1 MRHPVDNLLSDWRQ
15 ELASPLLRARFDL
28 WRGSEPALARF
39 TDTAAVIRFL
49 RGPGEPIEKDAVLL
63 ALLAW
68 ARREPVGGRVVLE
81 AIQPGLLNL
90 IVRLTRDARDPDTMA
105 ATIFASVWEGI
116 RCYPL
121 ESRRRRVAANLLLDT
136 LKRTLKVMG
145 RESEWQA
152 RRVELNRAGGTAPT
166 DEAEE
171 LRGAR
176 NVVAVLVRAVEAGA
190 ITGEEATVILATRI
204 DGCRLAEVAQSAGLS
219 LNAMRVRRHRAE
231 RRLLLFLGYGRV
243 MKRPQKRPLSV
254 ARVAGVGPQSPAG

>member
-15 ELASPLLRARFDL
+15 ELVSPLLRARFGV
-28 WRGSEPALARF
+28 WREAEPALARF

-49 RGPGEPIEKDAVLL
+49 RGPGTASEKDAVLL

-90 IVRLTRDARDPDTMA
+90 TVRLTRDARDPDTMA

-136 LKRTLKVMG
+136 LKRTLRETG
-145 RESEWQA
+145 HESEWQG
-152 RRVELNRAGGTAPT
+152 RRLLDRPGVELA
-166 DEAEE
+166 AEE
-171 LRGAR
+171 DGLPDGR
-176 NVVAVLVRAVEAGA
+176 NVVAVLVRAVEARA
-190 ITGEEATVILATRI
+190 ITGAEANVILATRI
-204 DGCRLAEVAQSAGLS
+204 DGTTLVELARSAGVS
-219 LNAMRVRRHRAE
+219 YNAMAVRRFRAE

>member
-1 MRHPVDNLLSDWRQ
+1 MRHPVDNLLNDWRQ

-28 WRGSEPALARF
+28 WRESEPALARF

-49 RGPGEPIEKDAVLL
+49 RGPGEPSEKDAVLL

-81 AIQPGLLNL
+81 AIQPGLFNL

-105 ATIFASVWEGI
+105 ATIFASMWEGI
-116 RCYPL
+116 RRYPL

-152 RRVELNRAGGTAPT
+152 RRVLDRPVLLAADEDGLPDGG
-166 DEAEE
+166 
-171 LRGAR
+171 
-176 NVVAVLVRAVEAGA
+176 NVVAVLVRAVEARA

-204 DGCRLAEVAQSAGLS
+204 DGRRLAEVAQSAGLS